1 MQPIKMIISRSQ
13 KVLLSVTDKVNFIG
27 QVILLL
33 LVLLIIVDVI
43 MRRVFNNPFSGTLEV
58 SEIMLVVVVFTSV
71 AYCGI
76 RKGHVSIDA
85 LTSRFRRRTQAKIDS
100 ITGIFGVLVF
110 VTMGCGSIV
119 LGLNH
124 FKTHRI
130 TGMLPIP
137 IYPFSFIVGIGS
149 LLLALVLLVQLVE
162 TIQRALEK

>member
-1 MQPIKMIISRSQ
+1 MQPMKVIISRSQ
-13 KVLLSVTDKVNFIG
+13 KVLLTITDKVNLVG

-33 LVLLIIVDVI
+33 LVLLIIVDVV
-43 MRRVFNNPFSGTLEV
+43 MRRVFNSPLSGTLEV

-85 LTSRFRRRTQAKIDS
+85 LTSRFRRRTQAVIDS
-100 ITGIFGVLVF
+100 ITGIFGVIVF
-110 VTMGCGSIV
+110 ITMGCGSFV
-119 LGLNH
+119 LGLNLL
-124 FKTHRI
+124 KTHRI

-149 LLLALVLLVQLVE
+149 LLLALVLLVQLAE
-162 TIQRALEK
+162 TILKVLKK